1 MGNSLGPERIL
12 DRLEPSHL
20 DVPILDGQGLGGRK
34 LDYGRAAA
42 GVVFKF

>member
-1 MGNSLGPERIL
+1 VN
-12 DRLEPSHL
+12 
-20 DVPILDGQGLGGRK
+20 VPNLPVLGLGGQK